1 VSASVSSLL
10 LNFGTS
16 VGAIVVSVWFID
28 RVVFRNL
35 QKEKVGFR
43 RLGLKQIRFQLQLAV
58 ELFYI
63 LYFAASP
70 LNKAKPNAS
79 IRTFFD
85 DEYFSQILQLDFSI
99 ATRWL
104 NGRGGFLN
112 VAELS
117 HARLA
122 ALNAAAN
129 ASIQKYGAYLGDDIS
144 GKMESLL
151 DSPFV
156 SVQLEYRTN
165 VGDSGNLNSMKDSVS
180 WEGRA
185 PSGCHA

>member
-1 VSASVSSLL
+1 MRYLVLPSILLTIAAGLLVSCAFLLPVSASVSSLL

-112 VAELS
+112 VAELDL
-117 HARLA
+117 RL
-122 ALNAAAN
+122 
-129 ASIQKYGAYLGDDIS
+129 
-144 GKMESLL
+144 
-151 DSPFV
+151 
-156 SVQLEYRTN
+156 
-165 VGDSGNLNSMKDSVS
+165 
-180 WEGRA
+180 
-185 PSGCHA
+185 